1 MNNNGYIKLYRKIL
15 DNPIVCKDMEH
26 FIVWIYLLL
35 NATHKEHDVVF
46 KNERVTL
53 KAGQILTGRKKI
65 GQRFNIDENKVQ
77 RILKYF
83 EKQHQIEQQMS
94 SKNRLIT
101 IVNWKEY
108 QLERQQIEQQ
118 VNNNRTTSEQ
128 QVNTNKNGKNIKK
141 DKNVTTIVGD
151 SCVDGLQEVIDFYD
165 ENIGMITPHGKEVLS
180 DYEKELGKDIVIFA
194 MKKAV
199 EANIRTI
206 AYIKGTLNNW
216 EKVGVKTLIEAEKES
231 RRFRNKNAWQG
242 ETEEEK
248 MQRKIKALEEGLA
261 NDTK

>member
-1 MNNNGYIKLYRKIL
+1 MEGWIKLHRKLL
-15 DNPIVCKDMEH
+15 DNPIIVKDSDYLS
-26 FIVWIYLLL
+26 VWIYVLL
-35 NATHKEHDVVF
+35 NATHKEYDTLF
-46 KNERVTL
+46 QGKRITL
-53 KAGQILTGRKKI
+53 KKGQLITGRKSISEKLKI
-65 GQRFNIDENKVQ
+65 NESKVQ
-77 RILKYF
+77 RILKTL
-83 EKQHQIEQQMS
+83 ENEQQIKQQKGN
-94 SKNRLIT
+94 KNRLIT
-101 IVNWKEY
+101 ILSWDKY
-108 QLERQQIEQQ
+108 QQDEQQIEQQ

-128 QVNTNKNGKNIKK
+128 QVNTNKNEKNIKN

-180 DYEKELGKDIVIFA
+180 DYEKELGKDVVIFA

-216 EKVGVKTLIEAEKES
+216 EKVGVKTLIEAEEES